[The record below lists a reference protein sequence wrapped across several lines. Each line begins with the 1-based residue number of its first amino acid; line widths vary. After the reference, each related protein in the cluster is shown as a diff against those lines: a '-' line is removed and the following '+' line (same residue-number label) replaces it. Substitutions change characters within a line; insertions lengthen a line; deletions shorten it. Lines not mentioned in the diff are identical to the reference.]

1 VDDSTEQKPTSASA
15 SSNEPEV
22 DGGDP
27 KQQGG
32 RTQSSVNGGT
42 APHTPESLLPPGFDP
57 NDGRPGRARSIHDA
71 PRFGEDQPLSDDE
84 LDAEEYEDED
94 AHARAFLAGGAFA
107 TVAIDRYDDLPAI
120 FGKIDS
126 APSPRVALVA
136 ARGNRELQRA
146 LSMRRL
152 QRHLDLT
159 GKDLILVT
167 RSRALRLRA
176 REEALPAVGS
186 LRRVNFHTYGRDG
199 LRLGPVTV
207 PLPSIGAIIAVL
219 VLAATVLG
227 AAAVVFWYLPKA
239 DVTVF
244 LPVATNQD
252 VFDIVL
258 DGQATVVNVET
269 GTVPARRRE
278 VLVTRSIFRAA
289 TGIAQIPT
297 DHAAVALRF
306 TNRTNAP
313 IVVPKGTVVAA
324 NGGIRFTVADD
335 VDLPR
340 PNASVDV
347 VALAQQPGTA
357 GNVPPNSVV
366 TIEGDLAG
374 RVTVTNPASG
384 EKGTDTPTQVVS
396 EADVEGV
403 RQFVEPI
410 LIDAAVQDILLRFAE
425 TSTVFAASASVEIT
439 EVKSTPPINFPAKYA
454 DVQVTGRV
462 SVLTAEDVDLRQIY
476 VNRFRPL
483 IPPETMLLED
493 QFTTTVVATGELE
506 AATDRLPVTIE
517 ARALT
522 APYIDRAA
530 LQESL
535 TGESKKGV
543 ESIVGGMVSSSVPPL
558 VELSP
563 GWVPRLPRRAD
574 RIEVTFVPA
583 PQQ

>member
-1 VDDSTEQKPTSASA
+1 M
-15 SSNEPEV
+15 
-22 DGGDP
+22 
-27 KQQGG
+27 
-32 RTQSSVNGGT
+32 
-42 APHTPESLLPPGFDP
+42 PPGFEL
-57 NDGRPGRARSIHDA
+57 NDGRAGGSRSIHDDS
-71 PRFGEDQPLSDDE
+71 PILDEQPLTDDE
-84 LDAEEYEDED
+84 LDSDEYTDED

-199 LRLGPVTV
+199 LRLGPLTI
-207 PLPSIGAIIAVL
+207 PLPSFGAIVGL
-219 VLAATVLG
+219 FVLAAAVLG
-227 AAAVVFWYLPKA
+227 AAAVVFWFLPKA
-239 DVTVF
+239 EVTVF
-244 LPVATNQD
+244 LPATAGQD
-252 VFDIVL
+252 TFDIVL

-269 GTVPARRRE
+269 GTIPARRRE
-278 VLVTRSIFRAA
+278 VLVTRSIFRPA
-289 TGIAQIPT
+289 TGMAQIPT
-297 DHAAVALRF
+297 DNAAVALRF

-313 IVVPKGTVVAA
+313 LVVPKGTVAVA
-324 NGGIRFTVADD
+324 NSGVRYTVADD

-340 PNASVDV
+340 QNVSGDV
-347 VALAQQPGTA
+347 VALAQQAGTA
-357 GNVPPNSVV
+357 GNVPANSIVAV
-366 TIEGDLAG
+366 EGDLAG
-374 RVTVTNPASG
+374 RVAVTNPAPG

-403 RQFVEPI
+403 RNFVEPI
-410 LIDAAVQDILLRFAE
+410 LIDAAIQDLLLRFAE
-425 TSTVFAASASVEIT
+425 TSTVFGASAKVEIV
-439 EVKSTPPINFPAKYA
+439 EVKSTPAVTFPAKYS

-462 SVLTAEDVDLRQIY
+462 SVLTAEDIDLQQLY
-476 VNRFRPL
+476 VSRFRPL
-483 IPPETMLLED
+483 IPPDAMLLED
-493 QFTTTVVATGELE
+493 QFTTTVLTTGVLDP
-506 AATDRLPVTIE
+506 ASDRLPVTIE

-522 APYIDRAA
+522 APFVDRAA

-535 TGESKKGV
+535 KGESKKGV
-543 ESIVGGMVSSSVPPL
+543 ETIVGGMVNSPVPPL
-558 VELSP
+558 VKLSP

-574 RIEVTFVPA
+574 RIEVTFVPTS
-583 PQQ
+583 P

>member
-1 VDDSTEQKPTSASA
+1 VDDSLEQKPSPTPA
-15 SSNEPEV
+15 SSDEPDSAV
-22 DGGDP
+22 GDP
-27 KQQGG
+27 KRNSDRNYASANG
-32 RTQSSVNGGT
+32 SS
-42 APHTPESLLPPGFDP
+42 APPTVESLLPPGFEST
-57 NDGRPGRARSIHDA
+57 DGGAGRVRSIHDA
-71 PRFGEDQPLSDDE
+71 PRFGDEPPLADDE

-126 APSPRVALVA
+126 AASPRVALVA

-176 REEALPAVGS
+176 REESLPAVGS

-207 PLPSIGAIIAVL
+207 PLPSIGAVVAVL

-239 DVTVF
+239 EVTVF
-244 LPVATNQD
+244 LPAAAHQD
-252 VFDIVL
+252 TFEIVL

-278 VLVTRSIFRAA
+278 VLVTRSVFRAA
-289 TGIAQIPT
+289 TGIAQVPT

-306 TNRTNAP
+306 TNRTAAP
-313 IVVPKGTVVAA
+313 IVVPKGTVVVA
-324 NGGIRFTVADD
+324 NSGVRFTVANDIE
-335 VDLPR
+335 LPR
-340 PNASVDV
+340 QNVSSDV

-357 GNVPPNSVV
+357 GNVPPNSIV
-366 TIEGDLAG
+366 TIEGDLTG
-374 RVTVTNPASG
+374 RVAVTNPASG
-384 EKGTDTPTQVVS
+384 EKGTDTATQVVS

-410 LIDAAVQDILLRFAE
+410 LIDAAVQDLLLRFAE

-439 EVKSTPPINFPAKYA
+439 EVTSLPAISFPAKYA

-476 VNRFRPL
+476 ASRFRPL
-483 IPPETMLLED
+483 IPSDAMLLED
-493 QFTTTVVATGELE
+493 QFTTTVLSTGELE
-506 AATDRLPVTIE
+506 RATDRLPVTIE

-522 APYIDRAA
+522 APFIDRAA

-535 TGESKKGV
+535 TGKSKKGV
-543 ESIVGGMVSSSVPPL
+543 ETIVGGMVESPLPPL
-558 VELSP
+558 VKLSP

-574 RIEVTFVPA
+574 RIDVTFVPA
-583 PQQ
+583 P

>member
-1 VDDSTEQKPTSASA
+1 VDDSPEQKPAPAQAQSDVTDDGAVDPTRISATKPA
-15 SSNEPEV
+15 
-22 DGGDP
+22 
-27 KQQGG
+27 
-32 RTQSSVNGGT
+32 SVNGSA
-42 APHTPESLLPPGFDP
+42 APSEPTSFLPPGFEP
-57 NDGRPGRARSIHDA
+57 NNQRSDRTRSIHDD
-71 PRFGEDQPLSDDE
+71 PPPLEDQPLSDEE
-84 LDAEEYEDED
+84 LDSEEYGDED

-176 REEALPAVGS
+176 REEALPAVGN

-199 LRLGPVTV
+199 LRLGPLTI
-207 PLPSIGAIIAVL
+207 PLPSFGAIVGLLVL
-219 VLAATVLG
+219 VAALLG
-227 AAAVVFWYLPKA
+227 ATAVVFWFLPKA
-239 DVTVF
+239 EVSVF
-244 LPVATNQD
+244 LPVTAAQET
-252 VFDIVL
+252 FDIVL
-258 DGQATVVNVET
+258 DGQATTVNVET
-269 GTVPARRRE
+269 GTIPARRRE
-278 VLVTRSIFRAA
+278 VLVTRSIFRPA
-289 TGIAQIPT
+289 TGIAQVPT

-313 IVVPKGTVVAA
+313 IVVPKGTVAVAST
-324 NGGIRFTVADD
+324 GTRFTVAND
-335 VDLPR
+335 VELPR
-340 PNASVDV
+340 LNAAGDV
-347 VALAQQPGTA
+347 LALAQQPGTA

-366 TIEGDLAG
+366 TVEGDLTG
-374 RVTVTNPASG
+374 RVAVTNPAPG
-384 EKGTDTPTQVVS
+384 EKGTDTPTQIVS
-396 EADVEGV
+396 ESDVEGV

-410 LIDAAVQDILLRFAE
+410 LIDAAVQELLLRFAE
-425 TSTVFAASASVEIT
+425 TSTVFGASASVEVI
-439 EVKSTPPINFPAKYA
+439 EVKSTPAVTFPAKYA

-462 SVLTAEDVDLRQIY
+462 SVLTAEDVDLRQLY
-476 VNRFRPL
+476 VSRFRPM
-483 IPPETMLLED
+483 IPPNEMLLED
-493 QFTTTVVATGELE
+493 QFTTTVLSTGQMER
-506 AATDRLPVTIE
+506 ASDRLPVTVE

-522 APYIDRAA
+522 APFIDRTA

-535 TGESKKGV
+535 TGESKAGV
-543 ESIVGGMVSSSVPPL
+543 ERIVGGIVQSTVPPL

-574 RIEVTFVPA
+574 RIEVSFVPT
-583 PQQ
+583 PP

>member
-1 VDDSTEQKPTSASA
+1 MDDSPEQQPAPSSAQSDVTEDSGADSKQAGDRKPA
-15 SSNEPEV
+15 
-22 DGGDP
+22 
-27 KQQGG
+27 
-32 RTQSSVNGGT
+32 SVNGSS
-42 APHTPESLLPPGFDP
+42 TPPEPLSFMPPGFEL
-57 NDGRPGRARSIHDA
+57 NSRRPGRSRSIHDE
-71 PRFGEDQPLSDDE
+71 PLSPDEQPLSDDD
-84 LDAEEYEDED
+84 LDAEEFADED

-199 LRLGPVTV
+199 LRLGPLTI
-207 PLPSIGAIIAVL
+207 PLPSLGAIVGLMVL
-219 VLAATVLG
+219 VATLLG
-227 AAAVVFWYLPKA
+227 AAAVVFWFLPKA
-239 DVTVF
+239 EVTVF
-244 LPVATNQD
+244 LPATAGQD
-252 VFDIVL
+252 TFDIVL

-269 GTVPARRRE
+269 GTIPARRRE

-289 TGIAQIPT
+289 TGIAQIPS

-313 IVVPKGTVVAA
+313 LVVPKGTVAVA
-324 NGGIRFTVADD
+324 NGGIRFTVAND

-340 PNASVDV
+340 PNASGDV
-347 VALAQQPGTA
+347 VALAQQPGVA
-357 GNVPPNSVV
+357 GNVPPNSIV
-366 TIEGDLAG
+366 TVEGDLAG
-374 RVTVTNPASG
+374 RVAVTNPAPG

-410 LIDAAVQDILLRFAE
+410 LIDAAVQDLLLRFAE
-425 TSTVFAASASVEIT
+425 SSTVFGASARVEII
-439 EVKSTPPINFPAKYA
+439 EVKPSPAVNFPAKYA

-462 SVLTAEDVDLRQIY
+462 SVLTAEDVDLQQLY
-476 VNRFRPL
+476 VSRFRPL
-483 IPPETMLLED
+483 IPPDAMLLED
-493 QFTTTVVATGELE
+493 QFTTTVLRTGELE
-506 AATDRLPVTIE
+506 PESDRLPVTIE

-522 APYIDRAA
+522 APFVDRAA
-530 LQESL
+530 LEESL

-543 ESIVGGMVSSSVPPL
+543 EAIVGGIVNSPVPPL
-558 VELSP
+558 VKLSP

-574 RIEVTFVPA
+574 RIEVTFVPS
-583 PQQ
+583 PP